1 MEYESEGR
9 ELERLFIAW
18 RKLPEKT
25 KGAILVLAGVRETP
39 GPGPQT
45 LRHVRKGET
54 PDWLV
59 TVSERPKPPTS
70 EHLKSTHLFRGEFAR
85 AYPVPKPR
93 RGYVMANHLKMAECE
108 TIVSPTPAGLV

>member
-45 LRHVRKGET
+45 LRHVKKGET

-59 TVSERPKPPTS
+59 TALNW
-70 EHLKSTHLFRGEFAR
+70 LKDS
-85 AYPVPKPR
+85 
-93 RGYVMANHLKMAECE
+93 RGYVSDRELARRLR
-108 TIVSPTPAGLV
+108 VSPSTLSRHAGYQRAKRTYLQPTRRVVRRAQRKG

>member
-18 RKLPEKT
+18 PKLPEKT

-39 GPGPQT
+39 GPGPRT
-45 LRHVRKGET
+45 LRRVKKGET

-59 TVSERPKPPTS
+59 TALNL
-70 EHLKSTHLFRGEFAR
+70 LKDS
-85 AYPVPKPR
+85 
-93 RGYVMANHLKMAECE
+93 RGYVPDREIARRLRVAPSTLSRH
-108 TIVSPTPAGLV
+108 AGYQEAKRVYLQELRRVVRRSGRRRKQQ